1 MVRRALGII
10 LMIYGLYVYVALAAW
25 ARGEVIERIN
35 RIAE

>member
-10 LMIYGLYVYVALAAW
+10 LMLYGLYVYVSLTVR